1 MKRNI
6 TSLLI
11 VCAIILVG
19 AGCGSTRPRAWN
31 VSITKKTTASI
42 QVDLIGVASQNE
54 ESFLSGVSAD
64 DYWKPD
70 SRIREDQ
77 RKLGNL
83 MSKSLVLNQPW
94 IVNRNDPQWQT
105 WLDRGVTKLYVIA
118 RLPEATGD
126 WKVPL
131 LLAKGAW
138 SAKNHTLEVVVVDSG
153 ISIQTKAK
161 D

>member
-6 TSLLI
+6 ISLLI
-11 VCAIILVG
+11 LCIAIVFA

-54 ESFLSGVSAD
+54 ENFLAGVSAD

-70 SRIREDQ
+70 SRIRKDQ
-77 RKLGNL
+77 TQLGNL
-83 MSKSLVLNQPW
+83 VSKSLLLNQPW
-94 IVNRNDPQWQT
+94 VVDRDDPQWQK
-105 WLDRGVTKLYVIA
+105 WLDRGVTKLYVVA
-118 RLPEATGD
+118 RLPEAVGD

-131 LLAKGAW
+131 PLAKAAW
-138 SAKNHTLEVVVVDSG
+138 SAKNHTLEIVVVDSG
-153 ISIQTKAK
+153 ISIQTKSK